1 MDIRDECD
9 AKFFSHWLKFIPY
22 VTLAFVSDEMGESE
36 RALTLLHLRKTFSEY
51 CKVPLSGVN
60 EGERKFD
67 RVLPLF
73 CKVMSMYPCSEEIVT
88 QFREL
93 CPFAGH
99 LCRHLVQE
107 MRVRAANQS
116 TELAALSIS
125 TFLLPEPTDSRG
137 WLLLQS
143 AHYVM
148 SMYPCSEE
156 IVTQFRELCPFAGHL
171 CRHLVQEMRVRAA
184 NQSTEL
190 AALSISTFLLP
201 EPTDSRGWLLLQSAH
216 YVISTGHLPVIDAVC
231 KASLPSTLVKA
242 LYLFFDLP
250 PTTDEKVADLR
261 RTLFTRFLSL
271 MEKLCEYKCVGEEL
285 ARKDD
290 LFLLFAGAC
299 CTCPVENVSWR
310 KAASQLLITVVSKA
324 LSPAVIKYIH
334 AKGCVAH
341 FLSSVSKE
349 GDHLGAHER
358 VEMIICI
365 LCVIKDSAMVT
376 AVLVQDFAQAD
387 GYSLLRNFVLRN
399 EREEDGIRNVLLML
413 MSVVTS
419 GVVELRPMLSPSL
432 VVLPSFTLPSPS
444 GSGLSVR
451 NLDAFRLLFQIFVQ
465 VL

>member
-1 MDIRDECD
+1 
-9 AKFFSHWLKFIPY
+9 
-22 VTLAFVSDEMGESE
+22 MGESE

-73 CKVMSMYPCSEEIVT
+73 CK
-88 QFREL
+88 
-93 CPFAGH
+93 
-99 LCRHLVQE
+99 
-107 MRVRAANQS
+107 
-116 TELAALSIS
+116 
-125 TFLLPEPTDSRG
+125 
-137 WLLLQS
+137 
-143 AHYVM
+143 VM

-349 GDHLGAHER
+349 GDHLRAHER

-465 VL
+465 AKNERICETVIDVVHNIYASDAANYFIVEKECSLAQFVERMHSKPPEVQGLS